1 MQETKCNITFE
12 PLYKSYSDKEVVGS
26 LCHISDPKMT
36 IGYKDGRF
44 WGSARNGGITTP
56 IDEKRLATIIKIH
69 KLDVL
74 LPSEFESYSQ
84 K

>member
-1 MQETKCNITFE
+1 
-12 PLYKSYSDKEVVGS
+12 
-26 LCHISDPKMT
+26 MT
-36 IGYKDGRF
+36 IGYKDGRY

-56 IDEKRLATIIKIH
+56 IDEKRLATIIEDY